1 MRRWRL
7 VLAACAAA
15 LLLPSVASAITC
27 PGSITDRLHDADVGF
42 VGHLVSVTPVKANG
56 GLAQFDYQFAIDKAA
71 KGTVGK
77 DVTVRAAQLVDLD
90 NRPLTAAYHD
100 TVGVI
105 ASPGAGG
112 RLVTTSCGLVDAGS
126 LLGAADAPKGGG
138 IKVLIGL
145 IIAALVVGYSIRR
158 LKKRGGAPRPNP
170 LDG

>member
-1 MRRWRL
+1 MLRWRL
-7 VLAACAAA
+7 VLAVFVTA
-15 LLLPSVASAITC
+15 LLLPSVASAVTC
-27 PGSITDRLHDADVGF
+27 PGSITDRLHNADVGF
-42 VGHLVSVTPVKANG
+42 AGHLISITPVAANG
-56 GLAQFDYQFAIDKAA
+56 GIAQFDYRFAIDKAA
-71 KGTVGK
+71 KGPLGK
-77 DVTVRAAQLVDLD
+77 ETTVRAVQLVDLE
-90 NRPLTAAYHD
+90 NRPLTSSYHD

-145 IIAALVVGYSIRR
+145 GIAALVTGYSIRR

-170 LDG
+170 LS

>member
-1 MRRWRL
+1 MLRWRL
-7 VLAACAAA
+7 VLAVFFTA
-15 LLLPSVASAITC
+15 LLLPSVASAVTC
-27 PGSITDRLHDADVGF
+27 PGSITDRLHNADVGF
-42 VGHLVSVTPVKANG
+42 AGHLISITPVAANG
-56 GLAQFDYQFAIDKAA
+56 GIAQFDYRFAIDKAA
-71 KGTVGK
+71 KGPLGK
-77 DVTVRAAQLVDLD
+77 ETTVRAVQLVDLE
-90 NRPLTAAYHD
+90 NRPLTSSYHD

-145 IIAALVVGYSIRR
+145 GIVALVIGYSIRR

-170 LDG
+170 LS

>member
-1 MRRWRL
+1 VQRRRL
-7 VLAACAAA
+7 VLAACVAT
-15 LLLPSVASAITC
+15 LLLPNVASAINC

-56 GLAQFDYQFAIDKAA
+56 GLAQFDYRFAIDKAA
-71 KGTVGK
+71 KGRLGRE
-77 DVTVRAAQLVDLD
+77 VTVHAVQLVDLD
-90 NRPLTAAYHD
+90 NRPLTSAYHD

-126 LLGAADAPKGGG
+126 LLGAADAPKGGT

-145 IIAALVVGYSIRR
+145 VIAALVIGYSILR
-158 LKKRGGAPRPNP
+158 LRKRGGAPRPNP
-170 LDG
+170 LG

>member
-1 MRRWRL
+1 M
-7 VLAACAAA
+7 
-15 LLLPSVASAITC
+15 
-27 PGSITDRLHDADVGF
+27 
-42 VGHLVSVTPVKANG
+42 
-56 GLAQFDYQFAIDKAA
+56 
-71 KGTVGK
+71 
-77 DVTVRAAQLVDLD
+77 
-90 NRPLTAAYHD
+90 
-100 TVGVI
+100 I

>member
-1 MRRWRL
+1 MLRWRL
-7 VLAACAAA
+7 VLAVFVTA
-15 LLLPSVASAITC
+15 LLLPSVASAVTC
-27 PGSITDRLHDADVGF
+27 PGSITDRLHNADVGF
-42 VGHLVSVTPVKANG
+42 AGHLISITPVAANG
-56 GLAQFDYQFAIDKAA
+56 GIAQFDYRFAIDKAA
-71 KGTVGK
+71 KGPLGK
-77 DVTVRAAQLVDLD
+77 ETTVRAVQLVDLE
-90 NRPLTAAYHD
+90 NRPLTSSYHD

-145 IIAALVVGYSIRR
+145 GIAALVIGYSIRR

-170 LDG
+170 LS

>member
-1 MRRWRL
+1 MLRWRF
-7 VLAACAAA
+7 VLAVFVTA
-15 LLLPSVASAITC
+15 LLLPSVASAVTC
-27 PGSITDRLHDADVGF
+27 PGSITDRLHNADVGF
-42 VGHLVSVTPVKANG
+42 AGHLISITPVAANG
-56 GLAQFDYQFAIDKAA
+56 GIAQFDYRFAIDKAA
-71 KGTVGK
+71 KGPLGK
-77 DVTVRAAQLVDLD
+77 EATVRAVQLVDLE
-90 NRPLTAAYHD
+90 NRPLTSSYHD

-145 IIAALVVGYSIRR
+145 GIAALAIGYSIRR

-170 LDG
+170 LS

>member
-1 MRRWRL
+1 VLRSRL
-7 VLAACAAA
+7 VLFACAAA
-15 LLLPSVASAITC
+15 LLLPSAASAITC
-27 PGSITDRLHDADVGF
+27 RGSITDRLHNADVGF
-42 VGHLVSVTPVKANG
+42 VGHLISVTPVAANG
-56 GLAQFDYQFAIDKAA
+56 GIKQFDYRFAIDKAA
-71 KGTVGK
+71 KGPLGK
-77 DVTVRAAQLVDLD
+77 EATVRAAQLVDLD
-90 NRPLTAAYHD
+90 LRPLTAAYHD

-145 IIAALVVGYSIRR
+145 VIAGLVVWYSIRR

-170 LDG
+170 LR